1 MKTRISSYLLNGST
15 GCLSRT
21 YNGVYLC
28 GWYHEYANPIILTDT
43 RLYRPWGILL
53 HQDTSLS
60 LTRTTRYLP
69 VQTTRPEM
77 LKRGFGRED
86 SIILDN
92 SSLPNN
98 STWQTYTNTN
108 SWCEVTRHN
117 IASIHGWT
125 FWCKV
130 IRQWNVCVEVCR
142 LPAYW
147 RVHSLEKRYAD

>member
-21 YNGVYLC
+21 YNRVYYVVDVMNIQIQLFSQTRDYIDPEVSYSIKIHLC
-28 GWYHEYANPIILTDT
+28 HWRRI
-43 RLYRPWGILL
+43 
-53 HQDTSLS
+53 
-60 LTRTTRYLP
+60 TRYLP